1 MMKKSELLKNFPAY
15 FAYLLSGLAF
25 FSLPTKS
32 QSFAGVLAAD
42 IIVFAAVFFALK
54 ALAFLK
60 ERAEKALPCGVEK
73 VLSLMA
79 AVLCAVL
86 FSFFTKTFADRLP
99 EISKEFA
106 GGRFSQFFVILSL
119 LLALYIGKRGFFSY
133 SGVCILV
140 LPLFLLPNILTFFNF
155 LDFGG
160 VAELEN
166 AKIAQVSFDFGY
178 FFDAF
183 LLCAGSSALLFM
195 NDRAESS
202 NRKKVFFPA
211 FLIFSVVVLL
221 EGVKYLLWFGI
232 QNLGYI
238 DRPDRVM
245 LSQVPF
251 MNVQELFLFSYYT
264 AYMLKISV
272 FAAAARTFLKNIFS
286 KLSEQTE
293 FIIVASVFYLFYLF
307 LPISHTQ
314 TLAVIAFCGLYIC
327 GIAIYIS
334 RIFAKKRAF
343 CKKPR

>member
-32 QSFAGVLAAD
+32 QSFAGALVAD

-54 ALAFLK
+54 TLAFLK
-60 ERAEKALPCGVEK
+60 ERAENATPCGVEK
-73 VLSLMA
+73 ALGFVSS
-79 AVLCAVL
+79 VLCAVL
-86 FSFFTKTFADRLP
+86 FSFFTKNFADGLP
-99 EISKEFA
+99 EISKEFS

-155 LDFGG
+155 LDFGS
-160 VAELEN
+160 VTELEN
-166 AKIAQVSFDFGY
+166 AKISQISFDSKY

-183 LLCAGSSALLFM
+183 LLCAGGSALFFI
-195 NDRAESS
+195 NDRPESA
-202 NRKKVFFPA
+202 NRKKGLFFA
-211 FLIFSVVVLL
+211 FLIFSVAVLL
-221 EGVKYLLWFGI
+221 EGAKYLLWFGT
-232 QNLGYI
+232 QNLCFI

-272 FAAAARTFLKNIFS
+272 FASAARVFLTKISS
-286 KLSEQTE
+286 KLSEQMG
-293 FIIVASVFYLFYLF
+293 FVIVAVGFYLFYLF
-307 LPISHTQ
+307 LPASYSKIF
-314 TLAVIAFCGLYIC
+314 AVIAFCGLYLC
-327 GIAIYIS
+327 GVVIYIS

-343 CKKPR
+343 CKKLR